1 MNGRNRHLQ
10 YRRSV
15 YRRRQIRLGLIL
27 TVIITV
33 VLILGFLIVGN
44 LLRKKNQ
51 PTENQGVTNPPPSV
65 TEEEHSPI
73 LTLKARSVL
82 LETADTSTFS
92 SRVRAL
98 TENGTTALSIPLN
111 NADGSLLYRSD
122 VGSSLGYPTMGTP
135 SVSISSA
142 LSQIKDE
149 TLHFSGVFYLTAF
162 SEEDPLLRSVALS
175 HSAAI
180 LAEAIDQ
187 GLNDILLIAPDM
199 QSTHTDELL
208 RFAESIRILS
218 PKASIGLSLNRS
230 LLTHEQASDLVDRL
244 WNGMDY
250 LALNAAEY
258 GEEDPVSYAAQTVND
273 SSMMYTRLRY
283 QMRVLLPSLSDT
295 AQTDAVI
302 AAVEGAGVQS
312 WQIIS

>member
-111 NADGSLLYRSD
+111 NADGSLLYECFKHGRSGNGINLEELIFID
-122 VGSSLGYPTMGTP
+122 G
-135 SVSISSA
+135 VS
-142 LSQIKDE
+142 
-149 TLHFSGVFYLTAF
+149 
-162 SEEDPLLRSVALS
+162 
-175 HSAAI
+175 
-180 LAEAIDQ
+180 
-187 GLNDILLIAPDM
+187 
-199 QSTHTDELL
+199 
-208 RFAESIRILS
+208 
-218 PKASIGLSLNRS
+218 
-230 LLTHEQASDLVDRL
+230 DRKC
-244 WNGMDY
+244 
-250 LALNAAEY
+250 
-258 GEEDPVSYAAQTVND
+258 
-273 SSMMYTRLRY
+273 
-283 QMRVLLPSLSDT
+283 
-295 AQTDAVI
+295 
-302 AAVEGAGVQS
+302 AAVVFAFERVFGQTSHHLFGELC
-312 WQIIS
+312 